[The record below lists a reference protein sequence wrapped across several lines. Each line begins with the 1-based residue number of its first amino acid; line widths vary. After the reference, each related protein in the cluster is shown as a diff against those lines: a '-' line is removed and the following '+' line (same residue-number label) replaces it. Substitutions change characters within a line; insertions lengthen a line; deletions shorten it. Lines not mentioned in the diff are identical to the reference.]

1 MCKKWEEKIWS
12 ERKVSDQDAKK
23 KFQEGF
29 IVLNLKFRFRTRFPE
44 LNFSL
49 KEKIDETKGSDGE
62 QKIDYP

>member
-1 MCKKWEEKIWS
+1 MK
-12 ERKVSDQDAKK
+12 RKESFRPGREK

-29 IVLNLKFRFRTRFPE
+29 IVLNWKFRFRTRFPE